1 MESISLWYQKIAWID
16 LHIHKLKM
24 NVPRLKLS
32 LVNNSAIILII
43 IFTQQVRAKF
53 VLWKSSQWHKKL
65 YIKQHLK
72 YAQRLPLRKHILNK
86 PHQAWWIIS
95 FSFELNYHFLNW
107 DWRQLYIRRYLM
119 TQRPFLFSKVN
130 HSISVCNALF
140 IGWSIPLHWP
150 FNRLLLELNNS
161 DKYTFEFI
169 ISNCYS

>member
-1 MESISLWYQKIAWID
+1 MDSISLWYQKIAWID

-119 TQRPFLFSKVN
+119 TQRPFFQKSTIQYMFVTRFSLAEAS
-130 HSISVCNALF
+130 HYTDRSIACF
-140 IGWSIPLHWP
+140 
-150 FNRLLLELNNS
+150 
-161 DKYTFEFI
+161 
-169 ISNCYS
+169 

>member
-1 MESISLWYQKIAWID
+1 MDSISLWYQKIAWID

-107 DWRQLYIRRYLM
+107 DWRQLYYQTISDD
-119 TQRPFLFSKVN
+119 TATFFSKVN

-150 FNRLLLELNNS
+150 FNRLLLESNNS

>member
-16 LHIHKLKM
+16 LHIHKLNM

-119 TQRPFLFSKVN
+119 TQRPFYFQKSTIQYLFVTRFSLAEAS
-130 HSISVCNALF
+130 HYTDRSIACF
-140 IGWSIPLHWP
+140 
-150 FNRLLLELNNS
+150 
-161 DKYTFEFI
+161 
-169 ISNCYS
+169 